1 MVENFSVFWFRRDLR
16 LDDNLGLNGALS
28 SGLKVIP
35 IFIFD
40 TEIIN
45 KLEKNDLRIKMI
57 HAALVKLNDAML
69 GNRCNVG
76 MYLGNPKAV
85 FESLLR
91 KYKIKTVFAN
101 RDYEPYAIE
110 RDKSIKSFLE
120 KRNVTYKSFKDLS
133 LIHI

>member
-1 MVENFSVFWFRRDLR
+1 MQENFSVFWFRRDLR
-16 LDDNLGLNGALS
+16 LEDNLGLNAALS

-35 IFIFD
+35 IFVFD

-85 FESLLR
+85 FEFLL
-91 KYKIKTVFAN
+91 KNFKIKSVFTN
-101 RDYEPYAIE
+101 RDYEPYAIKTD
-110 RDKSIKSFLE
+110 RSIKSFL
-120 KRNVTYKSFKDLS
+120 
-133 LIHI
+133 

>member
-1 MVENFSVFWFRRDLR
+1 MKDNFSIFWFRRDLR
-16 LDDNLGLNGALS
+16 LNDNKGLNAALS

-57 HAALVKLNDAML
+57 HTALGKLNDAML

-85 FESLLR
+85 FESLLN
-91 KYKIKTVFAN
+91 KYKIKSVFTN
-101 RDYEPYAIE
+101 RDYEPYAIK
-110 RDKSIKSFLE
+110 RDKSIKLFLE
-120 KRNVTYKSFKDLS
+120 KKKHLF
-133 LIHI
+133 

>member
-16 LDDNLGLNGALS
+16 LDDNLGLNAALS